1 MLSKTGVIPEKPYMG
16 LESNSIGKRFF
27 INANTNSASLDEL
40 YDLKTELTKK
50 KNGNTIT
57 DEETKQLENIN
68 NALSNMTKLNKQ
80 IKEIKKD
87 LTMSGEEKAEK
98 IKILQKQKT
107 DTARSTV
114 GKELLYPEIETENE
128 SITFYPSRDTIS
140 QNRYVLNL
148 TSDMKKEYEQLAY
161 NKYKQYE
168 NHGLYSK
175 EKLEKL
181 KEKSKDYAK
190 SQLIKKYKND
200 LIKK

>member
-1 MLSKTGVIPEKPYMG
+1 
-16 LESNSIGKRFF
+16 
-27 INANTNSASLDEL
+27 
-40 YDLKTELTKK
+40 
-50 KNGNTIT
+50 
-57 DEETKQLENIN
+57 
-68 NALSNMTKLNKQ
+68 MTKLNKQ